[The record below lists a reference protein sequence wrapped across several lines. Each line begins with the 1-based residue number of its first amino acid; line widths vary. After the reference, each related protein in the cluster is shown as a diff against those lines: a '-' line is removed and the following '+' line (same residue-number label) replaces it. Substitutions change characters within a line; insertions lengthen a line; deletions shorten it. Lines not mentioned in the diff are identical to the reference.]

1 MIDVSDTTIE
11 DEAAPRRGYAK
22 GRAKRE
28 EILQAAIGMFG
39 EVGYH
44 GASLR
49 EIASRVGISHPGLL
63 HHFPTKAALLEA
75 VLEHRDEIDFADFDR
90 DLEQGRSMF
99 DALVRLVQRNAL
111 RRPVVEVF
119 AGLAAEATSPDH
131 PAHEYFS
138 ERYPSTVR
146 RSRVELERL
155 AAEGRLAPGV
165 DPEVAARTIVAI
177 MDGLQIQWLYSLD
190 DPRAQRVDM
199 AADLRAYLDLIVVDP
214 A

>member
-1 MIDVSDTTIE
+1 MSDTTIE